1 MLFERS
7 CGTDLFVLKADRL
20 QVAPFT
26 GGHLIYFHDPSYH
39 RYPSTLAPVAQ
50 GIRVSPSE
58 GEGRRFKSCRAH
70 QIDTRFAARTP

>member
-26 GGHLIYFHDPSYH
+26 GGHLIYFYGTLSP
-39 RYPSTLAPVAQ
+39 RYPAPLAPVAQ

-70 QIDTRFAARTP
+70 QIRTRLARRTP